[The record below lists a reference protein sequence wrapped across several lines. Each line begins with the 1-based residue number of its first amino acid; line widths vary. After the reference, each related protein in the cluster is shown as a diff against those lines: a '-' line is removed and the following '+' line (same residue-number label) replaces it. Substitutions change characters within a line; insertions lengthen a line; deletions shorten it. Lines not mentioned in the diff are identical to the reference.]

1 MTCALPASRI
11 AHSLDAGHSK
21 REGLG
26 LVVLAGLM
34 WVVCWLSCR
43 GLEGAERLSL
53 PYDGRESGKGAN
65 LRGKVKAVFFS
76 EVVATMLMPRR
87 NARLVGKC
95 VFAILAA
102 YHSAIL
108 LETRST
114 TYL

>member
-1 MTCALPASRI
+1 MACALPASRI

-21 REGLG
+21 RDGLG

-76 EVVATMLMPRR
+76 EAVSGVLCWLLCANSM
-87 NARLVGKC
+87 
-95 VFAILAA
+95 
-102 YHSAIL
+102 HS
-108 LETRST
+108 R
-114 TYL
+114 